1 MDTQSAIFLFL
12 KENVC
17 NVYLLEAALALSSVN
32 AVHLKCSNYSH
43 GSCEQCSL

>member
-1 MDTQSAIFLFL
+1 MDTQSAIFSFL

-17 NVYLLEAALALSSVN
+17 NGYLLEAALSSVN
-32 AVHLKCSNYSH
+32 AVHLNCSNYSR

>member
-17 NVYLLEAALALSSVN
+17 NGYMYSLEAALSSVN
-32 AVHLKCSNYSH
+32 AVH
-43 GSCEQCSL
+43 